1 MRMCVCNGG
10 SEGSVWT
17 GRVST
22 INPASD
28 LQATALLTLSHNPIG
43 TSSFTIGLKSTQR
56 ILLLVPLDFT
66 TSSQTGTLRFFLYP
80 VLHSFTLCQ

>member
-1 MRMCVCNGG
+1 MYVCVCVCNGG

-28 LQATALLTLSHNPIG
+28 LQATTPLTLSHNPIG
-43 TSSFTIGLKSTQR
+43 TAASR
-56 ILLLVPLDFT
+56 MN
-66 TSSQTGTLRFFLYP
+66 
-80 VLHSFTLCQ
+80 

>member
-1 MRMCVCNGG
+1 MSMCVCNGG

-43 TSSFTIGLKSTQR
+43 TAA
-56 ILLLVPLDFT
+56 
-66 TSSQTGTLRFFLYP
+66 SQMG
-80 VLHSFTLCQ
+80 